1 MKLVSN
7 QSLTVLTSGAAKP
20 ALGGVMRDVWTGLLG
35 NSTVLGFVLNIMIG
49 GGAGFLAARHLRRQD
64 ELQSLRRMKRVEWIE
79 RQLSEFY
86 LPLQYALEKDG
97 AIWFRIPGLGPDRT
111 RLLPDATRRDL
122 ERKTLFPNQS
132 RAVEII
138 ETKFHLARA
147 DANLGRELLAFV
159 RHVAVFHALRDAG
172 LTTNPISVG
181 EPWPDKLLPLVRERT
196 DRLQK
201 EYEQLLTE
209 ITVPGPGS
217 SSTTT
222 SPPSAPEWA
231 E

>member
-1 MKLVSN
+1 
-7 QSLTVLTSGAAKP
+7 
-20 ALGGVMRDVWTGLLG
+20 
-35 NSTVLGFVLNIMIG
+35 
-49 GGAGFLAARHLRRQD
+49 
-64 ELQSLRRMKRVEWIE
+64 
-79 RQLSEFY
+79 
-86 LPLQYALEKDG
+86 
-97 AIWFRIPGLGPDRT
+97 
-111 RLLPDATRRDL
+111 
-122 ERKTLFPNQS
+122 LFPNQS